1 MAIVVRCSS
10 METATDR
17 AAPELVRAEFIRGS
31 RLSAIEFHNSTHLSS
46 RDLLALCRKG
56 MAGWCV
62 GSIALYVR
70 YSRGADFSG
79 SCYYADR
86 RIFVNLGRHLVYPY
100 RMATHIA
107 RAKGAGRYWF
117 KPTCTVEMS
126 SGIQVVMFVF
136 MHELYHLLVK
146 RARRNTRQKESMC
159 DRFATRFVVEQF
171 GAVVRGADNKPLPRN
186 VWDFQDLDG
195 FVAAARDR
203 RMIRRPRAGSIRA
216 GQGIDSKQ
224 LLLFPV

>member
-1 MAIVVRCSS
+1 MASWS
-10 METATDR
+10 TG
-17 AAPELVRAEFIRGS
+17 P
-31 RLSAIEFHNSTHLSS
+31 IE
-46 RDLLALCRKG
+46 
-56 MAGWCV
+56 
-62 GSIALYVR
+62 LYVR

-107 RAKGAGRYWF
+107 RAKTLGRYWI
-117 KPTCTVEMS
+117 KPKCTVEMS
-126 SGIQVVMFVF
+126 SGLPVVMFVF

-171 GAVVRGADNKPLPRN
+171 GAVVRGADNKPLPRS

-195 FVAAARDR
+195 FVAAARKR
-203 RMIRRPRAGSIRA
+203 RVARKPTGRPTRAMQPLDA
-216 GQGIDSKQ
+216 KQ

>member
-1 MAIVVRCSS
+1 
-10 METATDR
+10 
-17 AAPELVRAEFIRGS
+17 
-31 RLSAIEFHNSTHLSS
+31 
-46 RDLLALCRKG
+46 
-56 MAGWCV
+56 MAGWST
-62 GSIALYVR
+62 GSVKLYVR

-100 RMATHIA
+100 RMETHIA
-107 RAKGAGRYWF
+107 RAKTVGRYWI
-117 KPTCTVEMS
+117 KPKCTVEMRD
-126 SGIQVVMFVF
+126 GMHVVMFVF

-171 GAVVRGADNKPLPRN
+171 GALVRGADNKALPRSA
-186 VWDFQDLDG
+186 WDFQDLDG
-195 FVAAARDR
+195 FVAAARRRRIARKPRGGPSRDR
-203 RMIRRPRAGSIRA
+203 PAA
-216 GQGIDSKQ
+216 DSKQ

>member
-1 MAIVVRCSS
+1 M
-10 METATDR
+10 
-17 AAPELVRAEFIRGS
+17 S
-31 RLSAIEFHNSTHLSS
+31 RIEFHNST
-46 RDLLALCRKG
+46 LLPSPRLLMLCQAG
-56 MAGWCV
+56 MAGWSV
-62 GSIALYVR
+62 GSIRLYVR

-100 RMATHIA
+100 RMKTHIA
-107 RAKGAGRYWF
+107 RAQSVGRSWF
-117 KPTCTVEMS
+117 KPTCTVEM
-126 SGIQVVMFVF
+126 GGGMEVVMFVF

-159 DRFATRFVVEQF
+159 DRFATRFVVERF
-171 GAVVRGADNKPLPRN
+171 GAVVRGADNKPMPRG

-203 RMIRRPRAGSIRA
+203 RIVRRPGADSTRTRRAV
-216 GQGIDSKQ
+216 DSKQ